1 MSFCT
6 DNSVFA
12 GRFKTARLE
21 DGGTLSTALVDK
33 PAILGRFPVFNGF
46 VNAATRFST
55 IYQQFVHTFSTVGRK
70 ERRWPTSRRGIRNL
84 LTADVDKMANLG

>member
-1 MSFCT
+1 MSFYT

-12 GRFKTARLE
+12 GRFKAARLE

-33 PAILGRFPVFNGF
+33 SVFWGGFYVFNGF

-55 IYQQFVHTFSTVGRK
+55 AYQPIVRKFSTLVVEK
-70 ERRWPTSRRGIRNL
+70 WLWSILPLGIRNL